1 MSEFNER
8 NHSQNLK
15 TNKGIMAGASGLGV
29 MTLPLRDGNSYGLKE
44 GIIIINDEVVE
55 EYLIKREL
63 SGISKRH
70 LYLIRMF
77 LKHYLKYVD
86 YRITQNK
93 TLEYFSSIKNQFNV
107 SYYRKQM
114 YQILKFL
121 KYIGVEWIKDI
132 NPPKEP
138 EYIPKRVTIDDVK
151 ATLEYFESSPYFKQI
166 KALILLAA
174 TSGLR
179 AEELY
184 QLTPDDIDLNNRIVY
199 VRHNP
204 KEGKTTKT
212 GKSRI
217 AFFSRQAQQALV
229 EYLQFFNNGCKLK
242 HLFGKTHIQRLFR
255 NAPLSVKDL
264 RKFFSQE
271 WERLNGSYA
280 VKELLVGHSIKRS
293 VDLQHY
299 TYLDESDLKK
309 IYDRVFGEY
318 EIE

>member
-1 MSEFNER
+1 
-8 NHSQNLK
+8 
-15 TNKGIMAGASGLGV
+15 MAGASGLGV
-29 MTLPLRDGNSYGLKE
+29 MTLPLRDANSNELSE
-44 GIIIINDEVVE
+44 ISINDKIVK

-77 LKHYLKYVD
+77 LINYLKYMNYKISQD
-86 YRITQNK
+86 K
-93 TLEYFSSIKNQFNV
+93 TLEYFRKLKNEFNV

-121 KYIGVEWIKDI
+121 KYIGIEWIKDI

-138 EYIPKRVTIDDVK
+138 EYIPKRIAINDIVK
-151 ATLEYFESSPYFKQI
+151 TLNYFKSNPYYKQI

-199 VRHNP
+199 VRHSP
-204 KEGKTTKT
+204 KDGKTTKT

-217 AFFSRQAQQALV
+217 TFFSRQAQQALM
-229 EYLQFFNNGCKLK
+229 EYFQSFNNGCRLK
-242 HLFGKTHIQRLFR
+242 HLFGQTHIQRLFR
-255 NAPLSVKDL
+255 NAPINVKDL

-280 VKELLVGHSIKRS
+280 VKELLMGHSIKRS

-318 EIE
+318 KIYGNKII